1 MDVLKTFFI
10 LITSFFVVSCH
21 NDSKFIVSNDQ
32 IQDSVNYY
40 IDLAYNVD
48 YSSDAD
54 LNFLKK
60 AIYFNQEKSKDSLYF
75 VNNFHIS
82 FIYYNYGLSEDFK
95 NINLKIVEE
104 ASSLNDTLN
113 MSIAYGYLGEY
124 YDYNQKPDSA
134 LIFYQTAEKLY
145 NKIGKNTFV
154 ARMHLK
160 MAQTKHHA
168 RDLTGSDKSLILC
181 LNVLRFEPNSVLE
194 WGAYSLLGLNSM
206 LYKEYV
212 KSEEYLLRAIKI
224 AEETNLEPNQ
234 YQSRANSYNNLATV
248 YIDQIK
254 LKEAQKYIEL
264 ALNEPNLKEE
274 YIQVYS
280 SVLLNRGKI
289 YFLNN
294 DFEKAILDFR
304 ETLDIRE
311 NYGTVSS
318 IVDAKIQLAEYFLVT
333 GQKDSANFYANAAYN
348 NAKEASILNLQVDA
362 VDLLWKINPDQDVE
376 FSKKHKILNDSL
388 INMERKNSEKF
399 ARIEFEADEM
409 RRQNEVLQL
418 RNRNMVTLAALII
431 AGILLIYLFRERRNR
446 LIRLRLLE
454 AQQKANEE
462 VYALMLSQQQ
472 RLEEVVVREKQ
483 RIGRDL
489 HDGVLGRM
497 FGARMN
503 LDSMTKE
510 LVSEEALQKRN
521 HFMKELQEIEQDIRE
536 VSHELS
542 REKRNIIDNFYAIFA
557 QLLEDQKAVHKP
569 QLDYDIDPTI
579 AWSEIGNNIKINLY
593 RIVQEALQNI
603 NKYAEA
609 RHITVTVQERKN
621 EIRLIVTDDGIGFDT
636 DKKAK
641 GIGMKNITARVE
653 ACYGSFKVTSKKGEG
668 TQIKVSF
675 PLKYS

>member
-1 MDVLKTFFI
+1 MSVLRTFFI
-10 LITSFFVVSCH
+10 LLLLAFALSCYNKDH
-21 NDSKFIVSNDQ
+21 LVSNDQ
-32 IQDSVNYY
+32 VQDSVNYY
-40 IDLAYNVD
+40 INLAYDID
-48 YSSDAD
+48 YISDAD
-54 LNFLKK
+54 LDYLKK
-60 AIYFNQEKSKDSLYF
+60 AQYFNDRRSIDSLHF
-75 VNNFHIS
+75 INNFYIS
-82 FIYYNYGLSEDFK
+82 FIYSNYGLDEEYK
-95 NINLKIVEE
+95 KVNQKVLEE
-104 ASSLNDTLN
+104 ASSIKDTMN
-113 MSIAYGYLGEY
+113 MALAYSYIGEY
-124 YDYNQKPDSA
+124 YDKSLKPDSA
-134 LIFYQTAEKLY
+134 LIYYQNAEKLF
-145 NKIGKNTFV
+145 GKLRKNSWI
-154 ARMHLK
+154 AKMHLK
-160 MAQTKHHA
+160 MAQTKHQA
-168 RDLTGSDKSLILC
+168 RDLTGSDKSLILS
-181 LNVLRFEPNSVLE
+181 LNYLRTEPNKLYE
-194 WGAYSLLGLNSM
+194 LGGYTLLGLNSK
-206 LYKEYV
+206 LYKEYDNA
-212 KSEEYLLRAIKI
+212 EEYLHKAIKI
-224 AEETNLEPNQ
+224 AEENNFEPIQ
-234 YQSRANSYNNLATV
+234 FQTKATSYNNLASV
-248 YIDQIK
+248 LIDQNK
-254 LKEAQKYIEL
+254 LDEAQKYIEL
-264 ALNEPNLKEE
+264 AINEPNLKEE
-274 YIQVYS
+274 HIVVYA
-280 SVLLNRGKI
+280 SVYLNRGKVA
-289 YFLNN
+289 FLKGKF
-294 DFEKAILDFR
+294 DEAISDFR
-304 ETLDIRE
+304 KTLEIRKK
-311 NYGTVSS
+311 YGTPSS
-318 IVDAKIQLAEYFLVT
+318 IVDVQLQLSEYFLQT
-333 GQKDSANFYANAAYN
+333 NQKDSANHYANTAYK
-348 NAKEASILNLQVDA
+348 NAKDANILNLQVDA
-362 VDLLWKINPDQDVE
+362 IDMLWRINPNRDAE
-376 FSKKHKILNDSL
+376 FSKQHKILNDSL

-462 VYALMLSQQQ
+462 VYALMLNQQQ

-521 HFMKELQEIEQDIRE
+521 HFIKELQEIEQDIRE

-557 QLLEDQKAVHKP
+557 QLLEDQKAAHKP

-579 AWSEIGNNIKINLY
+579 VWSEIGNNIKINLY

-621 EIRLIVTDDGIGFDT
+621 EIRLVVADDGIGFDT

-641 GIGMKNITARVE
+641 GIGMKNISARVE

>member
-1 MDVLKTFFI
+1 MLARVLFFFI
-10 LITSFFVVSCH
+10 LISTLFSCNDKQVIANQDLQDSIDYYITKSLLANTVDEQVFYSSKAELLNNQIN
-21 NDSKFIVSNDQ
+21 NDSFYFANRFKISFSYFNF
-32 IQDSVNYY
+32 NK
-40 IDLAYNVD
+40 NKEFKK
-48 YSSDAD
+48 
-54 LNFLKK
+54 LNEELLSK
-60 AIYFNQEKSKDSLYF
+60 AISQDDSLNIARAY
-75 VNNFHIS
+75 
-82 FIYYNYGLSEDFK
+82 K
-95 NINLKIVEE
+95 N
-104 ASSLNDTLN
+104 
-113 MSIAYGYLGEY
+113 LGEY
-124 YDYNQKPDSA
+124 YFKESINDSA
-134 LIFYQTAEKLY
+134 VIYYNLAQKIYFKRNDNLNTGRLHNNIASAKFKSRDFFGAEKSAS
-145 NKIGKNTFV
+145 V
-154 ARMHLK
+154 ALSFLRLE
-160 MAQTKHHA
+160 
-168 RDLTGSDKSLILC
+168 DDVYDKWQSYTI
-181 LNVLRFEPNSVLE
+181 
-194 WGAYSLLGLNSM
+194 LGLVSFS
-206 LYKEYV
+206 LKDYE
-212 KSEEYLLRAIKI
+212 KSEEYLLKALDLSKDDFLKDYYSFETTLSNLSLLYIQTEKYKKSYDFVNIALQNPNLVEEYPELYASLLNNRASYYISIK
-224 AEETNLEPNQ
+224 N
-234 YQSRANSYNNLATV
+234 Y
-248 YIDQIK
+248 D
-254 LKEAQKYIEL
+254 L
-264 ALNEPNLKEE
+264 ALED
-274 YIQVYS
+274 
-280 SVLLNRGKI
+280 LNSA
-289 YFLNN
+289 LQ
-294 DFEKAILDFR
+294 
-304 ETLDIRE
+304 IRE
-311 NYGTVSS
+311 ALKLNSKIVETYLSFSKFYLSQNDDIKALNY
-318 IVDAKIQLAEYFLVT
+318 AKLAFET
-333 GQKDSANFYANAAYN
+333 ANATN
-348 NAKEASILNLQVDA
+348 ILNLKVDA
-362 VDLLWKINPDQDVE
+362 LSALTNINDSSYKE
-376 FSKKHKILNDSL
+376 YSKDFIVLNDSL

-462 VYALMLSQQQ
+462 VYALMLNQQQ

-557 QLLEDQKAVHKP
+557 QLLEDQKAAHKTK
-569 QLDYDIDPTI
+569 LDYDIDPTI
-579 AWSEIGNNIKINLY
+579 VWSEIGNNIKINLY

-609 RHITVTVQERKN
+609 NHITVTVQERKN